1 MITFSLEPN
10 SVSASKPWKLQIW
23 LSPKSQAIY
32 YLHDPQQA
40 QSILEFILAKN
51 NSQNSQLK
59 QQGEL
64 SFAGLIPRSLA
75 SHEPVQASACVC

>member
-51 NSQNSQLK
+51 NSQIK
-59 QQGEL
+59 EQGEL

-75 SHEPVQASACVC
+75 SHQPFQANACVC

>member
-10 SVSASKPWKLQIW
+10 TASTNKPWKLQIW

-32 YLHDPQQA
+32 YLRDPEEA

-51 NSQNSQLK
+51 NQQNHQIK
-59 QQGEL
+59 QQHEL
-64 SFAGLIPRSLA
+64 SFAGLIPRSLTFNQPL
-75 SHEPVQASACVC
+75 SSNSCVC